1 MLPDSFW
8 EILSTN
14 EDDDGLE
21 FVSLIEAKR
30 GLPIWGSQFHP
41 EKNAFEWTTRHGH
54 EVRHVQVM
62 CIGSLVLVT
71 EENKGM
77 VMSIQFRRVCILAL
91 FATRLDSEKSPRRP
105 RYVAQRALENEHCR
119 GRGDQRDP

>member
-8 EILSTN
+8 QILSTN

-41 EKNAFEWTTRHGH
+41 EKNAFEWTTKYGH
-54 EVRHVQVM
+54 EVRSVQIM
-62 CIGSLVLVT
+62 CINSLVLVT
-71 EENKGM
+71 EQNKGM
-77 VMSIQFRRVCILAL
+77 VIIMSIQFCRVCTLAPC
-91 FATRLDSEKSPRRP
+91 ATRLDSEKSPR
-105 RYVAQRALENEHCR
+105 
-119 GRGDQRDP
+119 

>member
-1 MLPDSFW
+1 MCLTPQNVTKFGLGREGNGKGAKNWSMNNLILPDSFW

-41 EKNAFEWTTRHGH
+41 EKNAFEWTTRRGH
-54 EVRHVQVM
+54 EVRHVQIT
-62 CIGSLVLVT
+62 CVL
-71 EENKGM
+71 
-77 VMSIQFRRVCILAL
+77 A
-91 FATRLDSEKSPRRP
+91 A
-105 RYVAQRALENEHCR
+105 
-119 GRGDQRDP
+119 

>member
-21 FVSLIEAKR
+21 FVSLMEAKG

-41 EKNAFEWTTRHGH
+41 EKNAFEWTTRPGH
-54 EVRHVQVM
+54 EVRYAQMM
-62 CIGSLVLVT
+62 CISSLVPVT
-71 EENKGM
+71 EQNKGM
-77 VMSIQFRRVCILAL
+77 VMSIQFWRVCILAL
-91 FATRLDSEKSPRRP
+91 FATRFDSENSPR
-105 RYVAQRALENEHCR
+105 
-119 GRGDQRDP
+119 